1 MLLLPFSFLTSLS
14 LAAALLTALLVPAMA
29 EPITLTSDVLRY
41 FHIGSSD
48 NRAGKLTFAGGLE
61 IRSEDERFGGLSGL
75 RISSDGAVLRA
86 VTDTAYWLSAV
97 IERDAE
103 GVLSGLSNAEFYCL
117 CRQDGTPYGS
127 KHWGDS
133 EGLEIEGDTAYV
145 SFERLN
151 RINRYQLG
159 KDGSPG
165 VPVQATASFR
175 PLNLAYL
182 EGLEALAVAPAGSPL
197 AGRFVAIAEESL
209 NSDGNNRAFLA
220 SKGEIEEFAIAR
232 SGEYSITDA
241 VFLPDGNLAVLE
253 RRFGL
258 SVGLGMRIR
267 RFDSASVRPG
277 VTLEGEVLAEAGLSS
292 RIDNM
297 EGIAAWQDADGQTR
311 IVLISDDNFN
321 RTLQRTLLLEFVL
334 DE

>member
-1 MLLLPFSFLTSLS
+1 MYRPVLPIHKLLLAVAM
-14 LAAALLTALLVPAMA
+14 LAALSAPSRA
-29 EPITLTSDVLRY
+29 EPITLTSDPIGY

-48 NRAGKLTFAGGLE
+48 NRAGKLVFSGGLE
-61 IRSEDERFGGLSGL
+61 IRSDDERFGGLSGL
-75 RISSDGAVLRA
+75 RISSDGNRLRA
-86 VTDTAYWLSAV
+86 VSDTAYWLSAD
-97 IERDAE
+97 IARDEKGA
-103 GVLSGLSNAEFYCL
+103 LSGLPDAALFCL
-117 CRQDGTPYGS
+117 CRQDGTRYGS

-133 EGLEIEGDTAYV
+133 EGLEIDGDTAYV

-165 VPVQATASFR
+165 APVQATASFK
-175 PLNLAYL
+175 PLNVAYN
-182 EGLEALAVAPAGSPL
+182 EGLEALALAPAGSPV

-209 NSDGNNRAFLA
+209 NAAGNNRAFVA
-220 SKGEIEEFAIAR
+220 SKKGIEEFAVTR
-232 SGEYSITDA
+232 SDDYSITDA
-241 VFLPDGNLAVLE
+241 AFLPDGDLVVLE

-258 SVGLGMRIR
+258 SVGIGMRIR
-267 RFDSASVRPG
+267 RFDAASIAPG
-277 VTLEGEVLAEAGLSS
+277 ATLKGEVLAEAGLSS

-297 EGIAAWQDADGQTR
+297 EGISAWRDGEGRTR

-321 RTLQRTLLLEFVL
+321 RRLQRTLLLEFVL